1 MIDDLWLYATV
12 QMSSWEM
19 EKAIERYI
27 QGNPFYIKYHNQQDS
42 SWFLEAREVATL
54 REKGGT
60 GEKPLECC

>member
-1 MIDDLWLYATV
+1 
-12 QMSSWEM
+12 M

-27 QGNPFYIKYHNQQDS
+27 QGNPFYIKYHNLQDS
-42 SWFLEAREVATL
+42 SWFLDAREVATL